1 MSDLVWHCLRVNFTR
16 PLRSRSSKGHK
27 PWGVLILWAWM
38 TLGTVGAQDAKIYQ
52 MSDGRVL
59 KGMAVREDTGSL
71 TIEVSSD
78 SRGEVPAGERI
89 LVLRRDL
96 KEVK

>member
-16 PLRSRSSKGHK
+16 PLRIRSSKGHK
-27 PWGVLILWAWM
+27 PWGFLILWAWM

-59 KGMAVREDTGSL
+59 KGVAVREDTGSL

>member
-1 MSDLVWHCLRVNFTR
+1 MSDLVWHCFRVNFTR
-16 PLRSRSSKGHK
+16 PLRIRSSKGHK

-59 KGMAVREDTGSL
+59 KGVAVREDTGSL
-71 TIEVSSD
+71 TIEVTSD
-78 SRGEVPAGERI
+78 SRGEVTAGEKI
-89 LVLRRDL
+89 LVFRRDL
-96 KEVK
+96 KEVR

>member
-1 MSDLVWHCLRVNFTR
+1 M
-16 PLRSRSSKGHK
+16 
-27 PWGVLILWAWM
+27 WAWM

>member
-1 MSDLVWHCLRVNFTR
+1 MSDLVWHCFRVNFTR
-16 PLRSRSSKGHK
+16 PLRIRSSKGHK

-59 KGMAVREDTGSL
+59 KGVAVREDAGSL
-71 TIEVSSD
+71 TIQVTSD
-78 SRGEVPAGERI
+78 SRDEVPAGESI

>member
-16 PLRSRSSKGHK
+16 PLRIRSSKGHE